1 LGGFVEAVN
10 MTRAE
15 LEIEY
20 EQSQKKLAM
29 QEIEIQCLKAEKQH
43 LETQVK
49 WFKEQ
54 ILLAKHRQFGASSEK
69 ASVIL
74 QNELLFNEAEA
85 TLDSM
90 PVEAEPKTIS
100 YTRKPKQAG
109 RREEMLADL
118 PVEVVEHKLSEEE
131 QICCQCGNHLHEM
144 STQVREELEFVP
156 AQVKVIRHVQSV
168 YSCRNCEKNEIN
180 VPIVTASAPKA
191 IIPKSLASPSAIAY
205 VMSQKFVE
213 SMPLYRQE
221 KHFERLGIDLPRTMF
236 SNWVIKGG
244 EMLVPIY
251 DRMHE
256 LLLERD
262 ILHADETPLQVLK
275 EPGRAA
281 QKKSYM
287 WLYMS
292 GRYGPP
298 IICYEY
304 QPGRGGEHPVRFL
317 DGFAGHL
324 QVDGWHAYD
333 DVKTATLSGCW
344 SHARRKFA
352 DALAVVPEKH
362 RDDKTLLAN
371 IALAK
376 IGRLYRIESIFHDV
390 TPERRLAARQRL
402 SKPVVDG
409 FKEWMD
415 RESPLVLPQS
425 LLGKAFTY
433 CKNQWP
439 KLIRFLDDGRLEI
452 DNNRAERSVKPFVI
466 GRKNW
471 LFANTPSGARTSA
484 IVYSIVET
492 AKENRLDP
500 FGYLNFVFERIRE
513 QGSVDGSTVDS
524 LLPWSDSAQA
534 DLKVRK
540 DKTSSA

>member
-1 LGGFVEAVN
+1 METL
-10 MTRAE
+10 TREE
-15 LEIEY
+15 LEDRLE
-20 EQSQKKLAM
+20 
-29 QEIEIQCLKAEKQH
+29 KAEARNRELQN
-43 LETQVK
+43 QVN
-49 WFKEQ
+49 WLMEQFK
-54 ILLAKHRQFGASSEK
+54 LAKHRQFGSSSEK
-69 ASVIL
+69 MSALL

-90 PVEAEPKTIS
+90 PVEAEPETIT

-109 RREEMLADL
+109 HREKILADL
-118 PVEVVEHKLSEEE
+118 PVEVIEYKLPDDE
-131 QICCQCGNHLHEM
+131 QVCTQCGGHLHEM
-144 STQVREELEFVP
+144 STQVREELEFIP
-156 AQVKVIRHVQSV
+156 AQVKVVRHVQSV

-221 KHFERLGIDLPRTMF
+221 KHFERLGIKLPRTMF

-244 EMLVPIY
+244 EILKPIY

-256 LLLERD
+256 LLLMRE

-275 EPGRAA
+275 EPGRSA
-281 QKKSYM
+281 KEKSYL
-287 WLYMS
+287 WLYRS
-292 GRYGPP
+292 GQYGPP
-298 IICYEY
+298 IVCYDY
-304 QPGRGGEHPVRFL
+304 QEGRGGKYPMRFL
-317 DGFAGHL
+317 SDFAGILHA
-324 QVDGWHAYD
+324 DGWHAYD
-333 DVKTATLSGCW
+333 DLKKVTLIGCW
-344 SHARRKFA
+344 AHVRRKFVE
-352 DALAVVPEKH
+352 ALAVVPEKQ
-362 RDDKTLLAN
+362 RGDKTLLAN
-371 IALAK
+371 IALAR
-376 IGRLYRIESIFHDV
+376 IERLYRIEAIFHDV

-409 FKEWMD
+409 FKEWLD
-415 RESPLVLPQS
+415 KESPLVLPQS

-471 LFANTPSGARTSA
+471 LFANTPRGARTSA
-484 IVYSIVET
+484 IIYSIVET
-492 AKENRLDP
+492 AKENGLDP
-500 FGYLNFVFERIRE
+500 FSYLTFVFERIRTL
-513 QGSVDGSTVDS
+513 GTIDAPTVDS
-524 LLPWSDSAQA
+524 LMPWKDGVQAELRIKSPHASANILTA
-534 DLKVRK
+534 
-540 DKTSSA
+540 